1 MNGYRVHA
9 PLGQVSPDLVVA
21 FRDLPVANVSDVMSR
36 LAGGGAD
43 LHMRHGGGALSGP
56 ALTVR
61 TRPGDNLMIHKAID
75 MAEVG
80 DVIVVDAG
88 GDLTNAVVGE
98 LMVAH
103 AAYRGVAGLV
113 IFGAIRDAGAI
124 RRGDFPVFSTGISH
138 RGPYK
143 DGPGSVNST
152 ISLAGMI
159 VVPGDLILGDEDG
172 IVAVPKGEAQAIHA
186 AAVRKAAAEDK
197 QMQETITGTMDRS
210 WVDRTLREKGCIID
224 VET

>member
-9 PLGQVSPDLVVA
+9 FAKRVSPELVAA
-21 FRDLPVANVSDVMSR
+21 FRDLPVANVSDVMAR
-36 LAGGGAD
+36 LSGGGPA
-43 LHMRHGGGALSGP
+43 LHMCHGGGVLSGS

-75 MAEVG
+75 IAAPG
-80 DVIVVDAG
+80 DVVVVDAG

-103 AAYRGVAGLV
+103 ARYRGVAGFV
-113 IFGAIRDAGAI
+113 IHGAIRDATAI
-124 RRGDFPVFSTGISH
+124 RGGTFPVFATGISH

-143 DGPGSVNST
+143 DGPGSVNAP

-159 VVPGDLILGDEDG
+159 VDPGDLILGDEDG
-172 IVAVPKGEAQAIHA
+172 VVAVPRDDAQDIHD
-186 AAVRKAAAEDK
+186 AAVAKAAAEDK
-197 QMQETITGTMDRS
+197 QMQETLRGAMDRS
-210 WVDRTLREKGCIID
+210 WVDRTLHAKGCIID
-224 VET
+224 VAS